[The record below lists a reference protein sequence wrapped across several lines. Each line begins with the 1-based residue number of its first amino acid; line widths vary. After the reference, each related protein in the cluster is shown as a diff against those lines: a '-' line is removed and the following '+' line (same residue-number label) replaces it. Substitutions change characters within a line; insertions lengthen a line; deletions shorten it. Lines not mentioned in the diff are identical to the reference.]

1 MTRLSAVGFAIAA
14 SALAGSVAAT
24 LAYGAGS
31 RLAGRLG
38 PWALRVMR
46 AAEESI
52 APLRRAGSEGID
64 PTRAQRR
71 RLRFA
76 FGLAALPLGWVTAD
90 LLAAVALAALAAFLS
105 SRVLVWRRERYVRR
119 LGEGAG
125 GAGPGG
131 AGAPPSG
138 RSPP

>member
-1 MTRLSAVGFAIAA
+1 MARRSAVGLAIAA
-14 SALAGSVAAT
+14 GALAGSVAAT

-90 LLAAVALAALAAFLS
+90 LLAAVALVALAVIFS
-105 SRVLVWRRERYVRR
+105 SCDLFCRCGRYVR
-119 LGEGAG
+119 GVGDG
-125 GAGPGG
+125 
-131 AGAPPSG
+131 
-138 RSPP
+138 